1 MIRPL
6 LLAISLCVAAV
17 AAAAPT
23 PEEVLRAELRATVA
37 RVMAS
42 GAFADRAPGEV
53 ALRLSLPAERYLDL
67 GLLLD
72 PRDPAS
78 DGLRVLGAT
87 PGGTAQA
94 LGVRAGD
101 RLVAVGELNL
111 VGLGVDEDGGS
122 RAVAALQSAVGR
134 MTDGER
140 LSLSIERGGRRI
152 AIDGA
157 VTVRYLPPLRVELG
171 EGDRVAALGTAASA
185 SSTAA
190 LATSTGTASAGAS
203 GEASG
208 RISTF
213 HVAPRS
219 QRLYAARVLAIDG
232 AIPGPAD
239 QDTFRLAP
247 GRHVLEVAEAID
259 AQDLPLSI
267 SRRRAATGRRTLE
280 VLVEP
285 GSTQLVAARLL
296 DTLGGRDYWEPVVWK
311 TLSEACR

>member
-6 LLAISLCVAAV
+6 LFASSLCI
-17 AAAAPT
+17 AAAADASPT

-42 GAFADRAPGEV
+42 GAFADRAPGEI
-53 ALRLSLPAERYLDL
+53 ALRVALPAERYLDL

-72 PRDPAS
+72 PRDPAI

-87 PGGTAQA
+87 PGGTAQG

-101 RLVAVGELNL
+101 RLVAVGELEL
-111 VGLGVDEDGGS
+111 VGLGVDQDGGS
-122 RAVAALQSAVGR
+122 RAVAALQSAVAG
-134 MTDGER
+134 MSDGER
-140 LSLSIERGGRRI
+140 LALSIERGGRRI

-157 VTVRYLPPLRVELG
+157 VTVRYLPPLRVEFG
-171 EGDRVAALGTAASA
+171 EGDRVAALGATASA
-185 SSTAA
+185 SGTATPA
-190 LATSTGTASAGAS
+190 ASTGTAAAGVS
-203 GEASG
+203 GDACG

-213 HVAPRS
+213 HVAPRG

-232 AIPGPAD
+232 TIPGPAD

-259 AQDLPLSI
+259 AQDLPPSM
-267 SRRRAATGRRTLE
+267 SRRRAAAGRRTLE

-285 GSTQLVAARLL
+285 GTTQLVAARLL

-311 TLSEACR
+311 TLPEACR